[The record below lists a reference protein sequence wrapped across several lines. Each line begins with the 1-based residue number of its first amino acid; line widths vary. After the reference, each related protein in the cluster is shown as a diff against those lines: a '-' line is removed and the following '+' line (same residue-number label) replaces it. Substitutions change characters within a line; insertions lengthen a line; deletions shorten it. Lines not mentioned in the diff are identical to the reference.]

1 MFSRR
6 RSYGNKVL
14 LCLTRAQVGSTYT
27 VKKLPKGKHKGGGR
41 AGKIVYLVLGALGV
55 PMT

>member
-1 MFSRR
+1 MVTRFCF
-6 RSYGNKVL
+6 VL
-14 LCLTRAQVGSTYT
+14 PELRLGVHTLLKSCQ
-27 VKKLPKGKHKGGGR
+27 KENKGGGR